1 MVVIWRQRMKIKL
14 SEQAMDNLM
23 EISRKMSQ
31 PPQVIID
38 NLLKNINLTVAESL
52 EYDDIKKRSKKE

>member
-1 MVVIWRQRMKIKL
+1 MKIKL

>member
-1 MVVIWRQRMKIKL
+1 MKINL
-14 SEQAMDNLM
+14 SESAMDNLM
-23 EISRKMSQ
+23 EISRRVNQ

-38 NLLKNINLTVAESL
+38 NLLKNIDLKVAESL